1 MNFELPDIHL
11 LYAIPILFGLL
22 LGLLYPVAKHITDP
36 RLRRQYYL
44 LQLITFVSAIVG
56 AKLVFLF
63 AEYRWPLESIT
74 DWRRTLYTGR
84 SLVGALIF
92 GFLGAEIA
100 KPLVGYRLPPN
111 DRFAALIPF
120 SFAIGRVGCLLN
132 GCCRGIPYGGPI
144 SIVYADGIPR
154 HPAQLYEI
162 IFQLCAGIGA
172 IVLVKCQC
180 LKGCV
185 FSLYL
190 ICYGV
195 FRFLIEFIRETPKS
209 FGPFSAYQWLSL
221 LMVALGASFLVKR
234 RYFPPVIWE
243 QYAPNNPLGAAVE

>member
-1 MNFELPDIHL
+1 MYFDLPDIYL
-11 LYAIPILFGLL
+11 AYAIPIL
-22 LGLLYPVAKHITDP
+22 LGLLVGVLYPVTQHIRDR

-63 AEYRWPLESIT
+63 AEYRWPLEPVT
-74 DWRRTLYTGR
+74 DWHRTLYTGR

-92 GFLGAEIA
+92 GFLAAELA
-100 KPLVGYRLPPN
+100 KPLVGYPLPPN
-111 DRFAALIPF
+111 DRFAALLPF
-120 SFAIGRVGCLLN
+120 SLAIGRVGCLLN
-132 GCCRGIPYGGPI
+132 GCCRGIPYDGPL

-154 HPAQLYEI
+154 HPTQVYEI
-162 IFQLCAGIGA
+162 VFQLCAGIGA
-172 IVLVKCQC
+172 IILVKYKY
-180 LKGCV
+180 LTGCV

-221 LMVALGASFLVKR
+221 LMIALGASFLVKR
-234 RYFPPVIWE
+234 HFFPPAVWNT
-243 QYAPNNPLGAAVE
+243 YTASKPLAATLE

>member
-1 MNFELPDIHL
+1 MNFDLPDIHL
-11 LYAIPILFGLL
+11 AYAIPILLGLL
-22 LGLLYPVAKHITDP
+22 VGLLYPVARHIRDP

-56 AKLVFLF
+56 AKLVFLL
-63 AEYRWPLESIT
+63 AEYRWPLESVP
-74 DWRRTLYTGR
+74 DWQRTLYTGR

-100 KPLVGYRLPPN
+100 KPLVGYPLPPN

-120 SFAIGRVGCLLN
+120 SFAIGRIGCLLN
-132 GCCRGIPYGGPI
+132 GCCRGIPYDGPF

-154 HPAQLYEI
+154 HPTQLYEI

-172 IVLVKCQC
+172 VILVKYKY
-180 LKGCV
+180 LSGCI

-190 ICYGV
+190 IGYGI

-221 LMVALGASFLVKR
+221 LMVVLGASFLVKR
-234 RYFPPVIWE
+234 RFFPPAIWDA
-243 QYAPNNPLGAAVE
+243 YAQPKPLAATVE